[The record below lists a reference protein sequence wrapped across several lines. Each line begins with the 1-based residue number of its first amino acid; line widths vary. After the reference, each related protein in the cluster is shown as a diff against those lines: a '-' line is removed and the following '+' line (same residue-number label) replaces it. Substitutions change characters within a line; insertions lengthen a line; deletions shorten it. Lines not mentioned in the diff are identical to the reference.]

1 MTAWIN
7 ESKTLTK
14 DTLFDCKS
22 KFDKKSVIQINA
34 GIMLEWRCEWKK
46 APVWE
51 KDNVWNPATCRC
63 ENGIYLASI
72 VDDSTIICDEIVES
86 FY

>member
-22 KFDKKSVIQINA
+22 KFDKKKRDSDQCWNNA
-34 GIMLEWRCEWKK
+34 GMAMWVKK
-46 APVWE
+46 SSCMRE
-51 KDNVWNPATCRC
+51 RYVWNPATCRC